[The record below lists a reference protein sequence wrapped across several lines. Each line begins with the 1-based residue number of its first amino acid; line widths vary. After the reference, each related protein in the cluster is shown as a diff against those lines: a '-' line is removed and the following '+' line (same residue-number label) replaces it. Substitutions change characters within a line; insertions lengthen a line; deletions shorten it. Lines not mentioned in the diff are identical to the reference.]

1 MTNYANVSDAAAQ
14 ILGKQRVVEVG
25 LDPRWRGVMPI
36 PSGSGKNGAH
46 GCYRR
51 GSTVRTVIVGVKVDV
66 QDM

>member
-36 PSGSGKNGAH
+36 PSSSGKNGAH
-46 GCYRR
+46 GC
-51 GSTVRTVIVGVKVDV
+51 
-66 QDM
+66 